1 MTDPSATPKPD
12 YDHIL
17 RSNLERVF
25 NERDASKRLAAIDEL
40 FVAEPLMYEPDGVV
54 TGRAAIAEVAG
65 KLLAQFSPTF
75 AFVPVAAAVGHHGL
89 GCLRWQAGPQGGP
102 VTVTGTDAAQLVD
115 GKIARLWVLLDAR

>member
-25 NERDASKRLAAIDEL
+25 NERDASRRVAAIDEL
-40 FVAEPLMYEPDGVV
+40 FVAEPIMYEPEGVV

-65 KLLAQFSPTF
+65 KLLAQFGPTF
-75 AFVPVAAAVGHHGL
+75 AFVPVAAAVGHHDL
-89 GCLRWQAGPQGGP
+89 ACLRWQAGPQGGP
-102 VTVTGTDAAQLVD
+102 VTITGTDAAELVD